1 MTVSIVCFL
10 CIEIS
15 LHVRL
20 ELPVVARPY
29 CLPGSLEARVA
40 SRRPRAAIPLAVP
53 SHLPLPPTKGQR
65 VNINQTTDN
74 IPFRI
79 GLPISGLSPV
89 HLILTCP
96 KKRDSDGPGPVPRH
110 ATAGNTDPDEP
121 AAMGLVCATSH
132 NGQKVRSLRAHG
144 IEGPIADGTCAKRFN
159 GRRVPCMFRG
169 RHDSSSAERHW
180 RFPRGTSPGSDIKRR
195 RINTGQL

>member
-1 MTVSIVCFL
+1 MVSIVCFL

-15 LHVRL
+15 LQVRASACRCSAL
-20 ELPVVARPY
+20 LPTRIS
-29 CLPGSLEARVA
+29 GSSGSIKEAA
-40 SRRPRAAIPLAVP
+40 GGHPIGRALSP
-53 SHLPLPPTKGQR
+53 LPLPSTKGQR
-65 VNINQTTDN
+65 VNNNQTTDN
-74 IPFRI
+74 ILFRI
-79 GLPISGLSPV
+79 GLPISGLFPV

-169 RHDSSSAERHW
+169 RHDASSAERHW
-180 RFPRGTSPGSDIKRR
+180 RFARGTSPGSDIKRR
-195 RINTGQL
+195 RINTEEL